1 MVTIK
6 GHEAETA
13 LIAAIPISGTV
24 IIGIGQI
31 SFADTVTCIRNMSL
45 KFYRMN
51 HLAGF
56 VILLFAALLLIVS
69 SVTSVKVIAQGNG
82 SSSEKPGTAAKTCS
96 SEQFKEQP
104 GFCAVIAALA
114 HKKESGA
121 SAEKPSE
128 TGTIISAPI
137 EVKKGPI
144 IQEKKAGECPA
155 GQAKDWA
162 GICFP
167 LKECKASI
175 SAQPGTCTQSE
186 EEKTTGML
194 TAEKLEIKKP
204 VTSSNPEPENCLKTD
219 TRSIKSLC
227 LTARAMPNLSYAYQ
241 AGWQGAKDGQ
251 NSYRACIKIPE
262 GLLKDCYAG
271 WRAYKDSV
279 PVNNGEKAVPEQN
292 CNGPAGTNNGI
303 GSAYSRCLKP

>member
-1 MVTIK
+1 
-6 GHEAETA
+6 
-13 LIAAIPISGTV
+13 
-24 IIGIGQI
+24 
-31 SFADTVTCIRNMSL
+31 
-45 KFYRMN
+45 MN
-51 HLAGF
+51 QLAGF
-56 VILLFAALLLIVS
+56 TALLFAALLLIVS
-69 SVTSVKVIAQGNG
+69 SVTNVKVIAQGNDN
-82 SSSEKPGTAAKTCS
+82 SSEKSTTAKTCS
-96 SEQFKEQP
+96 PDVFKGNP
-104 GFCAVIAALA
+104 GLYATCVALD
-114 HKKESGA
+114 HNKESA
-121 SAEKPSE
+121 TSAEKPSE

-137 EVKKGPI
+137 EVKKGPT
-144 IQEKKAGECPA
+144 IQEKANAGECPA

-162 GICFP
+162 GICFI

-204 VTSSNPEPENCLKTD
+204 ATSSNPEPENCLKTE
-219 TRSIKSLC
+219 TRSGKSLC

-262 GLLKDCYAG
+262 GLFKDCYAG

-279 PVNNGEKAVPEQN
+279 PVNNGEKAVPEQK
-292 CNGPAGTNNGI
+292 CEGPAGTNNGI